1 MNKKIIIYIKLL
13 IYNYLKKYN
22 FLIFIF
28 KINIYIINFN
38 K

>member
-22 FLIFIF
+22 YLIFIF
-28 KINIYIINFN
+28 KIIIYIINFN